1 MNSINRIIN
10 NSKKFKDLYFK
21 KNEENFKKIVDEG
34 QNPDT
39 LFITCS
45 DSRVMPSLLTD
56 TKEGDLFVIRNV
68 GNFIPPFN
76 PDSEFHGTATG
87 IEYAV
92 QELHVKNI
100 IVCGHSYCG
109 ACAALHADENEHTP
123 HITKWLKLGEKAKQ
137 DVLEVTNKNPDTT
150 PEEIARLT
158 EQFSLINQ
166 LNNLLTYPHVKKR
179 IENKSLS
186 IYGWYYKLEDGTI
199 EQYDQDSKTFKPL

>member
-10 NSKKFKDLYFK
+10 NTKRFQDLYFK
-21 KNEENFKKIVDEG
+21 ENRDNFKKIVAEG
-34 QNPDT
+34 QSPET

-56 TKEGDLFVIRNV
+56 TREGDLFVIRNV
-68 GNFIPPFN
+68 GNFIPPFD
-76 PDSEFHGTATG
+76 PDSEYHGTATG

-92 QELHVKNI
+92 QELGVKNI

-109 ACAALHADENEHTP
+109 ACAALHAEDNEHTP
-123 HITKWLKLGEKAKQ
+123 HITKWLKLGEKAKR

-158 EQFSLINQ
+158 ERFSLINQ
-166 LNNLLTYPHVKKR
+166 LDNLLTYPHVKKLLK
-179 IENKSLS
+179 EKELT

-199 EQYDQDSKTFKPL
+199 EQYDQESKEFKPL

>member
-1 MNSINRIIN
+1 MNSINRIIG

-21 KNEENFKKIVDEG
+21 ENKKNFTKIVTEG
-34 QNPDT
+34 QSPDT

-76 PDSEFHGTATG
+76 PDTEYHGTATG

-92 QELHVKNI
+92 QELEVKNI
-100 IVCGHSYCG
+100 IVCGHTYCG
-109 ACAALHADENEHTP
+109 ACAALHAEENEHTP

-137 DVLEVTNKNPDTT
+137 DVLEVTKKKPNITH
-150 PEEIARLT
+150 EERDRLT

-166 LNNLLTYPHVKKR
+166 LENLQTYPHVKER
-179 IENKSLS
+179 IKSKSLK
-186 IYGWYYKLEDGTI
+186 IFGWYYRLEDGTI
-199 EQYDQDSKTFKPL
+199 EQYDQENKEFKPL